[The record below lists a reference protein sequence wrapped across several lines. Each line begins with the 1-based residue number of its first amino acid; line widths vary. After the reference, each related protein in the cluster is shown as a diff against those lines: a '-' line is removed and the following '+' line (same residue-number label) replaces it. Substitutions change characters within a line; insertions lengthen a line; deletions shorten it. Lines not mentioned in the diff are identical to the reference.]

1 MTKREILEICEDYLK
16 DGLSMDEVVEWV
28 EENTDI
34 DPALIVSEIY
44 KRQVF

>member
-1 MTKREILEICEDYLK
+1 MTKREILEICEDYLN